1 MYHIY
6 VFKNPLSIEYQNMY
20 LYIHL
25 HLQLCRKGYKRLHDS
40 LLTMVMSGEE
50 VEGMEEFHSLLSF
63 LYCFSFLY
71 YMVLLNYRGDFF
83 FFFFYRYKNVKS
95 SFKCLPDLLSLSG
108 SLSAFSL
115 CGH

>member
-83 FFFFYRYKNVKS
+83 FFFFLQVQ
-95 SFKCLPDLLSLSG
+95 KCQE
-108 SLSAFSL
+108 
-115 CGH
+115 